1 MPLYEYKAITDK
13 GESLSGTYEA
23 VNENEVIAMLR
34 QSRHYPV
41 KVKETVEKNNI
52 LDISIF
58 KSVKIKDLAI
68 FCRQFYTM
76 LNAGI
81 PIINCLEVLKIQ
93 TENKK
98 LKNTLDDVY
107 DDIQKGAAF
116 STSLKNH
123 KKVFPDLLVNMIEAG
138 ELSGNLDAILERM
151 SIHYEKENKITNKI
165 KGAMVYPLMLST
177 VSILVVIFLLVFV
190 MPTFLSMFE
199 RTTLP
204 APTRALL
211 FVSYSLT
218 SYWYVYTIGLILFIL
233 GFSQLYESER
243 GKLFFDGLKFKIP
256 VVKGATQKV
265 VTSRFTRTLSTLL
278 ASGIPLIQALESTAK
293 VSGNRVVELGM
304 REVIYEISMG
314 ATLTNSIKKIGVF
327 PPMVI
332 SMIQIGEDSGQLDDI
347 LDKTANFYDEE
358 TESALQKMTT
368 LIEPLMI
375 IIMAIIIGLIVIA
388 MILPM
393 FDMINTIS
401 F

>member
-1 MPLYEYKAITDK
+1 MPLYEYRAITDK

-23 VNENEVIAMLR
+23 VNENEVIEMLR

-58 KSVKIKDLAI
+58 KSIKIKDLAI

-81 PIINCLEVLKIQ
+81 PIINCLEVLKVQ

-98 LKNTLDDVY
+98 LKNALDDVY

-199 RTTLP
+199 KTTLP

-243 GKLFFDGLKFKIP
+243 GKLFFDRLKFKVP
-256 VVKGATQKV
+256 VVKSATQKV

-278 ASGIPLIQALESTAK
+278 SSGIPLIQALESTAK
-293 VSGNRVVELGM
+293 VSGNKVVELGM
-304 REVIYEISMG
+304 RQVIDEISMG
-314 ATLTNSIKKIGVF
+314 ATLTNSIKKIGIF

>member
-41 KVKETVEKNNI
+41 KVKETVEKNSI
-52 LDISIF
+52 LDSSIF
-58 KSVKIKDLAI
+58 KSVKTKDLAI
-68 FCRQFYTM
+68 LCRQFYTM

-81 PIINCLEVLKIQ
+81 PIINCLEVLKVQ

-123 KKVFPDLLVNMIEAG
+123 KKVFPDLLINMIEAG

-165 KGAMVYPLMLST
+165 KGAMAYPLMLST

-218 SYWYVYTIGLILFIL
+218 SYWYVYTIALILFIL

-243 GKLFFDGLKFKIP
+243 GKLFFDRLKFKIP

-278 ASGIPLIQALESTAK
+278 SSGIPLIQALESTAK
-293 VSGNRVVELGM
+293 VSGNKVVELGM
-304 REVIYEISMG
+304 RQVIDEISMG
-314 ATLTNSIKKIGVF
+314 ATLTNSIEKMGVF

-358 TESALQKMTT
+358 TESALRKMTT

-375 IIMAIIIGLIVIA
+375 IVMAIIIGLIVIA